1 MSDITATSLQAK
13 SSVTIGGVILEKA
26 INLAR
31 YSAERAITHDWK
43 HTPMF
48 GIEVNTDKWALEFQK
63 ELVEIKKLLKLDT
76 GDYS

>member
-1 MSDITATSLQAK
+1 
-13 SSVTIGGVILEKA
+13 
-26 INLAR
+26 
-31 YSAERAITHDWK
+31 
-43 HTPMF
+43 MF